1 MDRNKKGVEKEGRER
16 VRGSDREK
24 ERGREGERVRERTL
38 RAWKLIPKPPPPAAD
53 ASNGLRRVQ
62 S

>member
-1 MDRNKKGVEKEGRER
+1 MDRNKKGVEKGGRE
-16 VRGSDREK
+16 SEREK
-24 ERGREGERVRERTL
+24 ERREGERVRERTL